1 MDQSRGKKRAIIFWT
16 LFSAI
21 FILFILWVTPEAVR
35 MIEEKT
41 DTTEAPKVQIKNS
54 KIVDVE
60 QPAKEPP
67 EKNTKEEP
75 LEEKVPPEE
84 EKTKVLPETEEKADD
99 PPPKEAETQ
108 EAPSEPVMLGEPPLE
123 EKETEKPVA
132 ETVKSTERKLEPVVK
147 QKAPAPE
154 PPAEIA
160 KAEEPSPEREK
171 TPEPSSGDLV
181 EPSLAG
187 NVDKFDMD
195 RLVKNQI
202 YARGEVPNYLFNIN
216 NSDRIEIYELMNFR
230 LFAKDT
236 ITGYYFDLKNSLGYN
251 LDGTNKKASGDI
263 KPVSEF
269 FRLFGQDTI
278 SISKKNRAM
287 NKKLR
292 AKAHDGLEEVINN
305 YFKRNGERRRFD
317 DFSFYYVPPKNMN
330 IYINKKNDA
339 FVSFSGMKESN
350 SIKVAGIVYKVT
362 EGKNQRGI
370 YFPVALLAKGDDGE
384 YTLTDKEIDLEKYL
398 REVDFD
404 FKEIHKKYS
413 ANRILADLILS
424 QKKVQK
430 KYR

>member
-1 MDQSRGKKRAIIFWT
+1 MDKSRGKKRAIIFWT

-99 PPPKEAETQ
+99 PPPREAETQ

-132 ETVKSTERKLEPVVK
+132 ETVKSTERKLEPVK

-154 PPAEIA
+154 PLAEIA
-160 KAEEPSPEREK
+160 KAEEPSPERVK
-171 TPEPSSGDLV
+171 TPEPSSRDLV

-216 NSDRIEIYELMNFR
+216 NPDRIEIYELMNFR

-269 FRLFGQDTI
+269 FRLFGQDMI

-339 FVSFSGMKESN
+339 LVSFSGMKESN

>member
-1 MDQSRGKKRAIIFWT
+1 MDNRGKKRAIIFWT

-132 ETVKSTERKLEPVVK
+132 ETVKSTERKLEPVK

-154 PPAEIA
+154 PLAEIA
-160 KAEEPSPEREK
+160 KAEEPSPERVK
-171 TPEPSSGDLV
+171 TPEPFSGDLV

-216 NSDRIEIYELMNFR
+216 NPDRIEIYELMNFR

-269 FRLFGQDTI
+269 FRLFGQDMI

-330 IYINKKNDA
+330 IYINKKNDT

>member
-1 MDQSRGKKRAIIFWT
+1 VDNRGKKRAIIFWT

-132 ETVKSTERKLEPVVK
+132 ETVKSTERKLEPVK

-154 PPAEIA
+154 PLAEIA
-160 KAEEPSPEREK
+160 KAEEPSPERVK
-171 TPEPSSGDLV
+171 TPEPFSGDLV

-216 NSDRIEIYELMNFR
+216 NPDRIEIYELMNFR

-269 FRLFGQDTI
+269 FRLFGQDMI

>member
-1 MDQSRGKKRAIIFWT
+1 
-16 LFSAI
+16 
-21 FILFILWVTPEAVR
+21 
-35 MIEEKT
+35 
-41 DTTEAPKVQIKNS
+41 
-54 KIVDVE
+54 
-60 QPAKEPP
+60 
-67 EKNTKEEP
+67 
-75 LEEKVPPEE
+75 
-84 EKTKVLPETEEKADD
+84 
-99 PPPKEAETQ
+99 
-108 EAPSEPVMLGEPPLE
+108 
-123 EKETEKPVA
+123 
-132 ETVKSTERKLEPVVK
+132 
-147 QKAPAPE
+147 
-154 PPAEIA
+154 
-160 KAEEPSPEREK
+160 
-171 TPEPSSGDLV
+171 
-181 EPSLAG
+181 
-187 NVDKFDMD
+187 
-195 RLVKNQI
+195 
-202 YARGEVPNYLFNIN
+202 VPNYLFNIN
-216 NSDRIEIYELMNFR
+216 NPDRIEIYELMNFR

-269 FRLFGQDTI
+269 FRLFGQDMI

-330 IYINKKNDA
+330 IYINKKNDT